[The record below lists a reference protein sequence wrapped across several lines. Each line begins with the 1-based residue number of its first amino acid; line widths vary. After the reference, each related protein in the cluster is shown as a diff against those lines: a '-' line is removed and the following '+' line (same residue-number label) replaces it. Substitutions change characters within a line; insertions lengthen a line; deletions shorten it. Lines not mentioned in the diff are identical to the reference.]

1 MNNRLS
7 WSCLVVLGALT
18 ATSTASAHNS
28 WPAGRSI
35 SPIVST
41 SWLQQNVNR
50 ANLVILDVRSEA
62 SYVQGHIPHS
72 VSAPFQVPFSAWI
85 TMADDLLLEVPSQGE
100 LFATLGALGI
110 TSNSWV
116 VVVAAPN
123 PGEPASYGFSAATRV
138 ADTLIYAGV
147 ANASVLDGGYPRWVA
162 DAGPV
167 TTEIPAV
174 APTTYSGQVD
184 SSMFVS
190 TEYVKEHIGRA
201 SIVDARDA
209 DVYYGVTVEPWASQP
224 GHIPSAKS
232 LPTPWLWSSDGIFKD
247 ATVLRQMAIGATGPG
262 RGRETIVYC
271 GVGGY
276 ASAAWFVLTQVLGYR
291 NVKFY
296 DGAAQAWSKTES
308 MTPYRWD

>member
-1 MNNRLS
+1 M
-7 WSCLVVLGALT
+7 T
-18 ATSTASAHNS
+18 
-28 WPAGRSI
+28 
-35 SPIVST
+35 
-41 SWLQQNVNR
+41 
-50 ANLVILDVRSEA
+50 
-62 SYVQGHIPHS
+62 
-72 VSAPFQVPFSAWI
+72 
-85 TMADDLLLEVPSQGE
+85 DDLLLEVPPEAE

-110 TSNSWV
+110 TSSSWV
-116 VVVAAPN
+116 VVVSAPN

-147 ANASVLDGGYPRWVA
+147 ANTSVLDGGYPRWVA

-174 APTTYSGQVD
+174 TPTTYSGQAD

-190 TEYVKEHIGRA
+190 TEYVKEHLGRA
-201 SIVDARDA
+201 YVVDARDA
-209 DVYYGVTVEPWASQP
+209 DVYYGVTVEPWATKA
-224 GHIPSAKS
+224 GHIPTAKS

-247 ATVLRQMAIGATGPG
+247 VGVLRQMAIGATGPG

-276 ASAAWFVLTQVLGYR
+276 ASTAWFVLTQVLGYR

-296 DGAAQAWSKTES
+296 DGAAQAWSKTEP